1 MKSLRI
7 LLVLTAPPLP
17 FGSAAGR
24 WFYVML
30 RGLPARGHR
39 VTTFVPCADR
49 QEMEAVREHFPSPQY
64 DVRCFEYARP
74 GKIRS
79 KLAAYRRPQSY
90 IFSRD
95 FQEAL
100 DRELAIPYDV
110 LQFTSQWCGW
120 LAPSHRARTVVNLL
134 DLFRVDCAGQR
145 PAALRDRLRFDRTWN
160 AEAELLRSF
169 SWIAPLSSEMRD
181 EVRRLN
187 SDATIRI
194 VPLGLDLANYPF
206 ESNPPG
212 ADPIVTLIGSFDW
225 LPTRMAAER
234 LLARL
239 WPAIRTRVPGAQLHL
254 VGRNVRAAVA
264 ESANQP
270 GIIIHEN
277 VPDIIPH
284 FREASVLLY
293 APERG
298 SGMKVKVLESFALGL
313 PVVTT
318 KAGVEGIPAVD
329 GVHAGISEDDMGLIE
344 RCVALLENRE
354 AQLRQRANARDL
366 LEKTCAADV
375 ALDALEALYKT
386 MLTW

>member
-1 MKSLRI
+1 VKSLRI
-7 LLVLTAPPLP
+7 VLVLTAAPLA

-24 WFYVML
+24 WFSVML

-39 VTTFVPCADR
+39 LTTFVPCGS
-49 QEMEAVREHFPSPQY
+49 QKEMEDVRRLFPSPAY
-64 DVRCFEYARP
+64 DVRCFEYARL
-74 GKIRS
+74 GNVAS

-95 FQEAL
+95 FQGAL

-110 LQFTSQWCGW
+110 LQFESQWCGW
-120 LAPSHRARTVVNLL
+120 LAPSHRARTIVNLL

-160 AEAELLRSF
+160 AEAQLLRSF
-169 SWIAPLSSEMRD
+169 SWIAPLSSEMRN
-181 EVRRLN
+181 EVQSLN
-187 SDATIRI
+187 PEATFRV
-194 VPLGLDLANYPF
+194 VPLGMELANYPF
-206 ESNPPG
+206 NSIPSG
-212 ADPIVTLIGSFDW
+212 GDPIVTLIGTFDW
-225 LPTRMAAER
+225 LPTRMAADR

-239 WPAIRTRVPGAQLHL
+239 WPAIRTRVPRAQLHL
-254 VGRNVRAAVA
+254 VGRNVRAAVGD
-264 ESANQP
+264 QL
-270 GIIIHEN
+270 GITIFEN
-277 VPDIIPH
+277 VPDIIPY
-284 FREASVLLY
+284 FRKASVLLY

-329 GVHAGISEDDMGLIE
+329 GIHAGISEDDNGLIE

-354 AQLRQRANARDL
+354 AQIRQRANARDL

-386 MLTW
+386 MLT